1 MYIWGHWSPSFLKLD
16 KYVINRPDIYRQ
28 GYLYLTDKN
37 DIYIAQMKRVFLTL
51 VFGILLSSCNVNQP
65 LVIGHRGAMG
75 HETENTLAS
84 VQKAMD
90 LGVDMIEID
99 VFKIQSGEIV
109 VFHDETV
116 DRLTNGPGK
125 IEEYNAFDLRQ
136 LIVNGGHKIPM
147 LQDVLKLIDNRV
159 ALNIELKG
167 DDTADKVNHIMNYYI
182 ENNGWSPNNFIISS
196 FKWDELRKMR
206 KLNPNVQIAV
216 LTEENPVD
224 AIPVAKELNAVAI
237 NPYFKNLDLEIANQI
252 REAGLKIYVWTVN
265 EDFDIDAMKR
275 IGVDGIITNYPE
287 RLQ

>member
-1 MYIWGHWSPSFLKLD
+1 
-16 KYVINRPDIYRQ
+16 
-28 GYLYLTDKN
+28 
-37 DIYIAQMKRVFLTL
+37 MKRVFLTL
-51 VFGILLSSCNVNQP
+51 VFGILLSSCNMNQP

-125 IEEYNAFDLRQ
+125 IEEYNIFDLSK
-136 LIVNGGHKIPM
+136 LLVNGGHKIPM
-147 LQDVLKLIDNRV
+147 LQDVLKLIDNKV

-167 DDTADKVNHIMNYYI
+167 DNTADKVNHIMNYYI
-182 ENNGWSPNNFIISS
+182 EKQGWSPENFIISS
-196 FKWDELRKMR
+196 FKWDELREMR

-237 NPYFKNLDLEIANQI
+237 NPYFKKLDLEIANQI